1 MSNKVKLSD
10 LDVTVTYRVGLGN
23 VEVSDKVLRGLE
35 KMQVPNHDAYDN
47 EVIEAE
53 GWLSSNISEY
63 SACEL
68 DYQINNVES
77 EVGND

>member
-23 VEVSDKVLRGLE
+23 IEVSDKVLRGLE
-35 KMQVPNHDAYDN
+35 KMQMPIYNCCDN

-53 GWLSSNISEY
+53 GWLSSNIGEFD
-63 SACEL
+63 ACEL

-77 EVGND
+77 EVGNE